1 MTENTWPATAKQRA
15 YGMALEDQLDEPES
29 LWNAMTVTEAS
40 RRIDE
45 LVTLK
50 QFRQIV
56 EPLSE
61 AAEGT

>member
-1 MTENTWPATAKQRA
+1 MTENTWPATARQRA
-15 YGMALEDQLDEPES
+15 YGMALEAQLDEPES
-29 LWNAMTVTEAS
+29 SWHSMTVSEAS

-50 QFRQIV
+50 QFRTIV

-61 AAEGT
+61 ATEGT